1 MISASAITANVGLK
15 LRITHDKI
23 SPRREPRP

>member
-1 MISASAITANVGLK
+1 MSARDITANVGLK
-15 LRITHDKI
+15 LKITHDKI